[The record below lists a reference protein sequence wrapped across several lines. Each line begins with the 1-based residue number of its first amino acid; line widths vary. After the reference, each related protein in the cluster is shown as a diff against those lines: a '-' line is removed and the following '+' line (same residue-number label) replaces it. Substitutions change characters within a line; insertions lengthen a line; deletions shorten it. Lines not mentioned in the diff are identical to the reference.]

1 MQWQLL
7 PAGKRVEHSPN
18 FPHSFCVH
26 TFDLFLPFVTTLT
39 EGKWKW
45 GVSLDCTF
53 GDSDLNIALGGVM
66 CQVWRI
72 PMGHLS
78 SSGAAGRKG
87 GGGAVECWPYN
98 NHYSA
103 EMAIRRGLSV
113 LGLETPWLDFPCV
126 ALLLCL
132 WIAVACYSPFEYFCR
147 QFNRDPIGCRFQG
160 ISWWS
165 AR

>member
-1 MQWQLL
+1 MAAFASRQKSGTFPKLPPFFLCSHFWFVSTICHYPHGGEVEVGGFFGLYFWRFRSKYCPWWRDVPGVENTNGTPFKQW
-7 PAGKRVEHSPN
+7 
-18 FPHSFCVH
+18 
-26 TFDLFLPFVTTLT
+26 
-39 EGKWKW
+39 
-45 GVSLDCTF
+45 
-53 GDSDLNIALGGVM
+53 
-66 CQVWRI
+66 
-72 PMGHLS
+72 S
-78 SSGAAGRKG
+78 SREE